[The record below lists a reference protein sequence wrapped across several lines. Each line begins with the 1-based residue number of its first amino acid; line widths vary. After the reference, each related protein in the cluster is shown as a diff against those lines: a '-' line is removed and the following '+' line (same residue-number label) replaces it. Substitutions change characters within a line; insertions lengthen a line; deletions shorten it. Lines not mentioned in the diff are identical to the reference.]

1 MVHFPIINLENELS
15 DTGVSEF
22 VQETN
27 AKQISNK
34 TINLDFFIIIFFN
47 INFFNSAIIKPNI
60 AVYLQFAMPVN
71 LNALIRY
78 KTIDEC
84 LSNKNLKCTI
94 SVLMEKCSEKL
105 SESQG
110 LYTGVS
116 ERTIRNDIR
125 ILRSD
130 ILGFNAPIKIEKGVY
145 IYEDIDFTIFG
156 RPIKELDLLIEIQEL
171 IEENFNY
178 LVNRNNNVRNLLT
191 ELSKITDIKL
201 PEKGNSSES
210 GSNILCKRIE
220 VVKQTLPYD
229 KPLEWSVIFNI
240 LQFSNSF

>member
-1 MVHFPIINLENELS
+1 
-15 DTGVSEF
+15 
-22 VQETN
+22 
-27 AKQISNK
+27 
-34 TINLDFFIIIFFN
+34 
-47 INFFNSAIIKPNI
+47 
-60 AVYLQFAMPVN
+60 MPVN

-94 SVLMEKCSEKL
+94 NVLIEKCSEKI

-110 LYTGVS
+110 LYSGVS

-130 ILGFNAPIKIEKGVY
+130 ILGFNAPIVIEDGIY
-145 IYEDIDFTIFG
+145 SYEDINYTIFG
-156 RPIKELDLLIEIQEL
+156 RPIKELDLLIEIQKL
-171 IEENFNY
+171 IVENANY
-178 LVNRNNNVRNLLT
+178 LENKNNNVQNLLS
-191 ELSKITDIKL
+191 ELSKITDISVPVKRS
-201 PEKGNSSES
+201 SSES

-220 VVKQTLPYD
+220 VIKQTIPYD

>member
-1 MVHFPIINLENELS
+1 
-15 DTGVSEF
+15 
-22 VQETN
+22 
-27 AKQISNK
+27 
-34 TINLDFFIIIFFN
+34 
-47 INFFNSAIIKPNI
+47 
-60 AVYLQFAMPVN
+60 MPVN

-94 SVLMEKCSEKL
+94 NVLIEKCSEKI

-110 LYTGVS
+110 LYSGVS

-130 ILGFNAPIKIEKGVY
+130 ILGFNAPIVIEDGIY
-145 IYEDIDFTIFG
+145 SYEDINYTIFG
-156 RPIKELDLLIEIQEL
+156 RPIKELDLLIEIQKL
-171 IEENFNY
+171 IEENVNY
-178 LVNRNNNVRNLLT
+178 LENKNNNVQNLLY
-191 ELSKITDIKL
+191 ELSKITDISVPVKRS
-201 PEKGNSSES
+201 SSES

-220 VVKQTLPYD
+220 VIKQTIPYD

>member
-1 MVHFPIINLENELS
+1 LEKGFSVVGE
-15 DTGVSEF
+15 SEF

-47 INFFNSAIIKPNI
+47 NNFFNSAIIKPNI
-60 AVYLQFAMPVN
+60 AVYLQYTMPVN

-94 SVLMEKCSEKL
+94 NVLIEKCSEKI

-110 LYTGVS
+110 LYSGVS

-130 ILGFNAPIKIEKGVY
+130 ILGFNAPIVIEDGIY
-145 IYEDIDFTIFG
+145 SYEDINYTIFG
-156 RPIKELDLLIEIQEL
+156 RPIKELDLLIEIQKL
-171 IEENFNY
+171 IEENVNY
-178 LVNRNNNVRNLLT
+178 LENKNNNVQNLLY
-191 ELSKITDIKL
+191 ELSKITDISVPVKRS
-201 PEKGNSSES
+201 SSES

-220 VVKQTLPYD
+220 VIKQTIPYD

>member
-1 MVHFPIINLENELS
+1 
-15 DTGVSEF
+15 
-22 VQETN
+22 
-27 AKQISNK
+27 
-34 TINLDFFIIIFFN
+34 
-47 INFFNSAIIKPNI
+47 
-60 AVYLQFAMPVN
+60 MPVN

-94 SVLMEKCSEKL
+94 NVLIEKCSEKI

-110 LYTGVS
+110 LYSGVS

-130 ILGFNAPIKIEKGVY
+130 ILGFNAPIVIEDGIY
-145 IYEDIDFTIFG
+145 SYEDKNYTIFG
-156 RPIKELDLLIEIQEL
+156 RPIKELDLLIEIQKL
-171 IEENFNY
+171 IVENVNY
-178 LVNRNNNVRNLLT
+178 LENKNNNVQNLLY
-191 ELSKITDIKL
+191 ELSKITDISVPVKRS
-201 PEKGNSSES
+201 SSES

-220 VVKQTLPYD
+220 VIKQTIPYD

>member
-1 MVHFPIINLENELS
+1 
-15 DTGVSEF
+15 
-22 VQETN
+22 
-27 AKQISNK
+27 
-34 TINLDFFIIIFFN
+34 
-47 INFFNSAIIKPNI
+47 
-60 AVYLQFAMPVN
+60 MPVN

-94 SVLMEKCSEKL
+94 NVLIEKCSEKL

-130 ILGFNAPIKIEKGVY
+130 ILGFNAPIIIKEGVY

-178 LVNRNNNVRNLLT
+178 LENRNNNVRNLLT

-201 PEKGNSSES
+201 PEKGNSSGS
-210 GSNILCKRIE
+210 GSNILFKRI
-220 VVKQTLPYD
+220 VVIKQTVPYD
-229 KPLEWSVIFNI
+229 NPIEWSVIFNI